1 MFLCP
6 RYVNDPKFRL
16 MFLRATCF
24 NAREPALLMVGHFK
38 LKSELFSLERFA
50 RPITF
55 GRFGCFPNITV
66 ETAMIAA
73 RGDAIWI
80 PSEKDVLLGRGPSWQ
95 RSPVSKNSIWKLLA
109 LPESAVSAGA
119 ESETGSVL
127 TSSSSQ
133 SNKKPR
139 TPYSIF

>member
-1 MFLCP
+1 
-6 RYVNDPKFRL
+6 
-16 MFLRATCF
+16 
-24 NAREPALLMVGHFK
+24 
-38 LKSELFSLERFA
+38 
-50 RPITF
+50 
-55 GRFGCFPNITV
+55 
-66 ETAMIAA
+66 MIAA

-80 PSEKDVLLGRGPSWQ
+80 PSEKDVLLGSPSWQ